1 MDTRTAGKPFPKA
14 PLIGGIGLL
23 LVTLAVTDFGGL
35 IFNRGAYDV
44 HGTALLSRNITFEDS
59 ADGAVLVRNAET
71 GALVSTLEPGTNAF
85 ARGALRALTRDRKR
99 DQLGNATPFRL
110 TAWDDGRLTLEDP
123 ATGHKV
129 PLEAFGDTNKGVF
142 QAILEAAR

>member
-35 IFNRGAYDV
+35 IFNKGAYEV
-44 HGTALLSRNITFEDS
+44 HGTALLSRNITFEDR
-59 ADGAVLVRNAET
+59 ADGAVLVRNAES
-71 GALVSTLEPGTNAF
+71 GALVSTLEPGSNAF
-85 ARGALRALTRDRKR
+85 ARGALRALTRERKLDAIGR
-99 DQLGNATPFRL
+99 VTPFRL

-129 PLEAFGDTNKGVF
+129 ALEAFGDTNKGAF
-142 QAILEAAR
+142 LQILEAAR